1 MLKCLTK
8 PIKSGKDFAEKRQ
21 FRKET
26 KKEGFQCFKTNAEER
41 AGEFIDIYLEL
52 SKFKRLQIK
61 AELKCFTYYISST
74 LNFFLFIN
82 P

>member
-21 FRKET
+21 FREET

-52 SKFKRLQIK
+52 SKFKRLQ
-61 AELKCFTYYISST
+61 FRRS
-74 LNFFLFIN
+74 
-82 P
+82 

>member
-21 FRKET
+21 FREET

-41 AGEFIDIYLEL
+41 AGEFMHTFTYLEL
-52 SKFKRLQIK
+52 SKFKRQK
-61 AELKCFTYYISST
+61 F
-74 LNFFLFIN
+74 
-82 P
+82 